1 MSGYPNDERYGHP
14 LSPPP
19 PADLHP
25 IHIHTRQLPIHIHQ
39 LPDLYHYN
47 QFNNPGPPPTT
58 TPNPYPPNPYPAS
71 QTPNPYP
78 HSSTPNPY
86 PPTTTPGPYQQP
98 QQQYPPYPPSNQPS
112 TQTYST
118 PNPFDRPPSTPY
130 SITPSHSYQDPFSGQ
145 GTPATYPIQEEQTGY
160 GYNQNQGR
168 YSTSGV
174 QLQDDGY
181 VDVGREMDE
190 QDHDTPL
197 LNPHVD
203 ITPEDQGPDHEETN
217 IHYGAIPQRQPRRY
231 KTIKKVP
238 LYHGN
243 FVLDTPV
250 PSKLLDMCALK
261 NEREFTHMRY
271 TAATCDPN
279 DFLRNTP
286 SDNASTTLPD
296 EYMCALKNEREFTHM
311 RYTAATCDPNDFLE
325 EKYTLRQRLY
335 DPPRRTEL
343 FIVMTMYN
351 EDEQLFTRTMHGVM
365 QNIKHLCER
374 KRSKMWAD
382 GGWKRVVVCVVSDGR
397 MKINSRTLS
406 TIAAMGVYQDG
417 IAKNIVDKKPVTAHI
432 YEYTTQISVTPS
444 MRIEGAE
451 RGTVPCQIIFCLKEK
466 NQKKI
471 NSHRW
476 FFNAFGRVLEPN
488 EKNQKKINSHR
499 WFFNAFGRVL
509 EPNVCVLLDVGTR
522 PGPTSIYHLWKAF
535 DLNSNVGGACG
546 EIVADKGKFG
556 KNLLN
561 PLVAAQNFEYKMSNI
576 LDKPLESVFGYIT
589 VLPGAF
595 SAYRYIALQNDSTG
609 EGPLQKYFL
618 GEKMHGADADIF
630 TANMY
635 LAEDRILCWELVSK
649 LGGSWTLHYVKS
661 AYAVTDVPDQVPELV
676 SQRRRWLNGSFFAVP
691 ELVSQRRRWLN
702 GSFFAAVHST
712 VKFNYIYRSSHSF
725 ARKAWIHVELFYQT
739 FNLLFSWFSLGNYYI
754 AFVILTQSMGSLGPG
769 VLKVLNTILNYFY
782 LGMLVMCYLLALGNR
797 PQGSKL
803 GYTMS
808 FIGFAFI
815 TIYMTFAAFFLA
827 VKSVQDISRDKQG
840 ALTFGDFFTNTIFR
854 NVVLSIAATLGLY
867 IVASLLFVTGTV
879 AHDYEF
885 LPVLVDGADIFRN
898 VVLSIAATL
907 GLYIVASLLFLEPW
921 HMITSFFQYL
931 LMAPSYI
938 NVLNVYAFANVH
950 DVSWGTKGDNTVP
963 KDLGVVAKAKDG
975 ATVEASVP
983 TDQRDINAAY
993 EDAMAVLN
1001 SKPPVEEQKRDAATK
1016 QEDYYRSFRTNVL
1029 LSWTLSNAL
1038 LAAVVTSATTTNA
1051 TAVGGYMSF
1060 ILYSVAGLA
1069 AFRFIGSTAYMII
1082 RLFAGE

>member
-19 PADLHP
+19 PADL
-25 IHIHTRQLPIHIHQ
+25 
-39 LPDLYHYN
+39 YHYN
-47 QFNNPGPPPTT
+47 QFNHPGPPPTSA
-58 TPNPYPPNPYPAS
+58 PNAYPANPYPVS

-78 HSSTPNPY
+78 QSSTPNPY
-86 PPTTTPGPYQQP
+86 PPTTTPGPYQQ
-98 QQQYPPYPPSNQPS
+98 QQYPAYPPPQSHTPLPQS
-112 TQTYST
+112 YSA

-130 SITPSHSYQDPFSGQ
+130 SIAPSHSYPDPFSNQ
-145 GTPATYPIQEEQTGY
+145 GTPATYPIQEEQQTGY
-160 GYNQNQGR
+160 GYSQNQGR
-168 YSTSGV
+168 YSTPGV

-181 VDVGREMDE
+181 VDVGQEMDE
-190 QDHDTPL
+190 MDHGDTPL
-197 LNPHVD
+197 LNPHVGLPA
-203 ITPEDQGPDHEETN
+203 TEPGQVEDHEESN

-250 PSKLLDMCALK
+250 PSKLLD
-261 NEREFTHMRY
+261 
-271 TAATCDPN
+271 
-279 DFLRNTP
+279 
-286 SDNASTTLPD
+286 
-296 EYMCALKNEREFTHM
+296 MCALKNEREFTHM

-488 EKNQKKINSHR
+488 
-499 WFFNAFGRVL
+499 
-509 EPNVCVLLDVGTR
+509 VCVLLDVGTR

-595 SAYRYIALQNDSTG
+595 SAYRYIALQNDPTG

-661 AYAVTDVPDQVPELV
+661 AYAVTDVPDQVPELI
-676 SQRRRWLNGSFFAVP
+676 
-691 ELVSQRRRWLN
+691 SQRRRWLN

-712 VKFNYIYRSSHSF
+712 VKFNYLYRSSHSF

-754 AFVILTQSMGSLGPG
+754 AFVILTQSMEGLGPG
-769 VLKVLNTILNYFY
+769 VIKTLNIILTYFY
-782 LGMLVMCYLLALGNR
+782 LGMLVMCYSLLPSREIR
-797 PQGSKL
+797 PVDRFRETRRAHLWRFLHQHDFPERGSFDC
-803 GYTMS
+803 GHART
-808 FIGFAFI
+808 IHRGFAVI
-815 TIYMTFAAFFLA
+815 
-827 VKSVQDISRDKQG
+827 
-840 ALTFGDFFTNTIFR
+840 
-854 NVVLSIAATLGLY
+854 LG
-867 IVASLLFVTGTV
+867 TM
-879 AHDYEF
+879 AHDHEF
-885 LPVLVDGADIFRN
+885 LPILVNGAELHQR
-898 VVLSIAATL
+898 A
-907 GLYIVASLLFLEPW
+907 ER
-921 HMITSFFQYL
+921 
-931 LMAPSYI
+931 
-938 NVLNVYAFANVH
+938 FANVH
-950 DVSWGTKGDNTVP
+950 DVSWGTKGDNTVS

-1001 SKPPVEEQKRDAATK
+1001 SKPPVENTKRDAATK

-1038 LAAVVTSATTTNA
+1038 LAAVVTSATKTNA